1 MRIAVLGA
9 GVMGR
14 NIARVFL
21 RAGHDVAL
29 FSRTEATREDA
40 RAALAG
46 EVSGVLT
53 ITGSVQEAVA
63 YAGLVLESVPERADL
78 KLVLLG
84 EAEAAVSAH
93 AIVATNTSSLPLD
106 RLAEALVRPE
116 RFLGLHWFNPAH
128 LIPLVEVVPAPAT
141 DPGVIER
148 SADLLAEAG
157 KSPRVLR
164 RAVPGFLAN
173 RLQYALIRE
182 ALQLL
187 EDGVAD
193 AETLDAVITECLG
206 PRWAV
211 VGPLRSSD
219 LAGIDTVVAVA
230 EQLYAELS
238 CVTEPQRV
246 LRDLQDA
253 GRKGVRAGRGFHDYA
268 DPAAA
273 VAERD
278 RGIEAVLA
286 ALEGFRAATS
296 SVEATSRPSERSATS
311 E

>member
-1 MRIAVLGA
+1 MTIAVLGA

-40 RAALAG
+40 RATLDG
-46 EVSGVLT
+46 EVGGVLT
-53 ITGSVQEAVA
+53 TTGSVQDAVA
-63 YAGLVLESVPERADL
+63 DARLVLESVPERADL
-78 KLVLLG
+78 KQALLG
-84 EAEAAVSAH
+84 EAEAAVGAD

-106 RLAEALVRPE
+106 RLAEVLHRPE

-141 DPGVIER
+141 DAGVVER
-148 SADLLAEAG
+148 SAALLAEAG

-193 AETLDAVITECLG
+193 AETIDAVITECLG

-230 EQLYAELS
+230 EHLYADLS
-238 CVTEPQRV
+238 RVTEPQRV
-246 LRDLQDA
+246 LSDLQDA
-253 GRKGVRAGRGFHDYA
+253 GRLGARAGRGFHNYP

-273 VAERD
+273 AAERD
-278 RGIEAVLA
+278 RGLEAVLA
-286 ALEGFRAATS
+286 TLEALRAA
-296 SVEATSRPSERSATS
+296 R
-311 E
+311 

>member
-1 MRIAVLGA
+1 MTIAILGA

-40 RAALAG
+40 RATLDRDVGGA
-46 EVSGVLT
+46 LT

-63 YAGLVLESVPERADL
+63 DAGLVLESVPEREDL
-78 KLVLLG
+78 KRRLLG
-84 EAEAAVSAH
+84 EAEAAAGAN
-93 AIVATNTSSLPLD
+93 AILATNTSSLPLD
-106 RLAEALVRPE
+106 RLAAALRRPE
-116 RFLGLHWFNPAH
+116 RFLALHWFNPAD

-141 DPGVIER
+141 DPDVVQR

-193 AETLDAVITECLG
+193 AETIDAVITDCLG

-246 LRDLQDA
+246 LRDLQDD
-253 GRKGVRAGRGFHDYA
+253 GRLGARAGRGFHDY
-268 DPAAA
+268 PNPMAAA
-273 VAERD
+273 AERN
-278 RGIEAVLA
+278 RGLEAVLA
-286 ALEGFRAATS
+286 ALEALRAP
-296 SVEATSRPSERSATS
+296 R
-311 E
+311 